1 MKTNNVTGT
10 MKKVIS
16 TLAATGCM
24 FSMAAAIPANSTI
37 GSAVLG
43 NAVVASAAVNAGTV
57 VDAKNGNAD
66 LVQGKF
72 YKSPSQN
79 YVLVFQ
85 GDGNLVIYHYNKTT
99 DKAYSPIWSS
109 QTENRG
115 GTKCVLQGDGNFVIY
130 RSDGKAIWNTQTNGK
145 KGAYLTISDE
155 GEIKIISRNSNNA
168 TTWSS
173 KNNHGYSISINERPF
188 NWPVPDCKAISSAF
202 NDGRNHG
209 AIDIAAAA
217 GTSVKAAAGGT
228 VQTYYG
234 YNGGAG
240 NYVVITHKIN
250 GATYLTVY
258 MHLSQITV
266 ANGATVSAGTEIG
279 KVGSTGNSTGP
290 HLDFSI
296 REGSYYGTRLD
307 PGYYTN
313 LPAGLYNCTNCQ
325 NYVNEINANR
335 NKSYSLASH
344 THSNY

>member
-43 NAVVASAAVNAGTV
+43 NAVVADAAVISVNTV

-155 GEIKIISRNSNNA
+155 GEIKITSRNYNYA

-173 KNNHGYSISINERPF
+173 KNNHGYSINQGPIITDPIDGQLSPHFHSREFACDCGNTHTIDKNLINKLEQLYTKLNCSKIIVNSGYRDPNCSVAVGGGYDDAHTRGLAADVVCYDKNGNVIPCLTVAWAAEQIGF
-188 NWPVPDCKAISSAF
+188 SGI
-202 NDGRNHG
+202 GLMYGG
-209 AIDIAAAA
+209 AIHLDVRT
-217 GTSVKAAAGGT
+217 TSNYK
-228 VQTYYG
+228 
-234 YNGGAG
+234 NGHWFGDERKEYKNDYISTFK
-240 NYVVITHKIN
+240 NYVPHK
-250 GATYLTVY
+250 A
-258 MHLSQITV
+258 
-266 ANGATVSAGTEIG
+266 
-279 KVGSTGNSTGP
+279 
-290 HLDFSI
+290 
-296 REGSYYGTRLD
+296 
-307 PGYYTN
+307 
-313 LPAGLYNCTNCQ
+313 
-325 NYVNEINANR
+325 
-335 NKSYSLASH
+335 
-344 THSNY
+344 